1 MNHLPWHA
9 KSLPVH
15 LLVEEGIL
23 GLAAVALL
31 VLAALWRLVAGK
43 ARDHVLAPALAAAVM
58 GFLVVGLIDSL
69 FDMPRVAWLF
79 HVLLLVTFSLR
90 GPGPVPVGAPPVPAA
105 GRP

>member
-1 MNHLPWHA
+1 
-9 KSLPVH
+9 
-15 LLVEEGIL
+15 VEQGIL

-79 HVLLLVTFSLR
+79 HFLLLVAFSLR
-90 GPGPVPVGAPPVPAA
+90 GPGPVPPGAPPVPAS